1 VTYYWNDNLTLYFS
15 GLNLTNETYH
25 VYGLTER
32 QVLQAVQLGPR
43 FDFGLRYNFDL

>member
-1 VTYYWNDNLTLYFS
+1 M
-15 GLNLTNETYH
+15 NETQH

-43 FDFGLRYNFDL
+43 YAFGVRYNFDF